1 MFPTSGKV
9 VKVAPTVNTAYTV
22 TARFASTECQRTA
35 TRTVTVQAKPT
46 FTTKFTHPTTCG
58 GTNGS
63 ITLSGLAPSVA
74 YTLNYSRNQVAIA
87 PVVRTSNTSGI
98 IVISGLSAGT
108 YNNIN
113 LTLNG
118 CSSNSQGPIIL
129 NNPNPPVLTVPG
141 DLTRC
146 AGTPTNTITFSATPT
161 SAFNWINNNSSIG
174 LATSGTTSSI
184 SSFNAV
190 NNGTT
195 VQTATISVTATANGC
210 KSETKTMRIIVNPLP
225 QITVTSTPVCGRD
238 SATLSVSGV
247 ADSYSW
253 SPTTAM
259 FPTSGKVVKVAPTI
273 NTTYTVTARFAST
286 QCQRTATRTVIV
298 QAKPAK
304 PTITESNGNL
314 VSSSTS
320 ANQWLTNG
328 TNIVGAT
335 NQIYTP
341 VSNGLYSV
349 QVTSNGCSN
358 VSDPLNYNKFKMI
371 QKNSLL
377 KEESLEIYPN
387 PISGNFIVEYNLID
401 DVKEINLKVINSAG
415 ALIKEFKNIQSREQ
429 LSASELPKGNLIF
442 LFETP
447 DTKRQLL
454 YKIVNLTE

>member
-1 MFPTSGKV
+1 
-9 VKVAPTVNTAYTV
+9 
-22 TARFASTECQRTA
+22 
-35 TRTVTVQAKPT
+35 
-46 FTTKFTHPTTCG
+46 
-58 GTNGS
+58 
-63 ITLSGLAPSVA
+63 
-74 YTLNYSRNQVAIA
+74 
-87 PVVRTSNTSGI
+87 
-98 IVISGLSAGT
+98 
-108 YNNIN
+108 
-113 LTLNG
+113 
-118 CSSNSQGPIIL
+118 
-129 NNPNPPVLTVPG
+129 
-141 DLTRC
+141 
-146 AGTPTNTITFSATPT
+146 
-161 SAFNWINNNSSIG
+161 
-174 LATSGTTSSI
+174 
-184 SSFNAV
+184 
-190 NNGTT
+190 
-195 VQTATISVTATANGC
+195 
-210 KSETKTMRIIVNPLP
+210 
-225 QITVTSTPVCGRD
+225 
-238 SATLSVSGV
+238 
-247 ADSYSW
+247 
-253 SPTTAM
+253 
-259 FPTSGKVVKVAPTI
+259 
-273 NTTYTVTARFAST
+273 VTARFAST
-286 QCQRTATRTVIV
+286 QCQRTATRTVTV